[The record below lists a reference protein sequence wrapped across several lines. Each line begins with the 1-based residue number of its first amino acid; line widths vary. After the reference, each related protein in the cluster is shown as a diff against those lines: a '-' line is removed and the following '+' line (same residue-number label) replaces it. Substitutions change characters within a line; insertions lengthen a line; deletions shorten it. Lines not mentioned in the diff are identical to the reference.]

1 MLQVVASWSGQI
13 SSEDGRI
20 QIITVSLSNRK
31 VGAAHWVTLFPCHET
46 GSNNF
51 HHPNE
56 IP

>member
-20 QIITVSLSNRK
+20 QIITVSLSNKK
-31 VGAAHWVTLFPCHET
+31 VGAAHWVTLFPCHKT

-51 HHPNE
+51 RHPNE